1 MTLPNFLI
9 IGAPKGGT
17 TTLTRALGQHPDIF
31 MCPVKEVGFFWA
43 YGEPIEL
50 RGPGI
55 GMLEHR
61 VVNDLDRYQALFN
74 GVTGEKAIGEVSV
87 RYLSHARSPEL
98 IHRFV
103 PQAKLIVSL
112 RQPADRAF
120 SSFTRNLRD
129 GLEHCSSFGEALT
142 QEKMGYRDDWIFG
155 KYLSKGFYFTSLKRY
170 LNYFDR
176 QQIHISLFEDLRDA
190 PNELARS
197 IFQFLGVNETFE
209 ADTSQRYNVSGV
221 IRNPALRQI
230 WTRSNRLRT
239 FIRPLLSDR
248 LRRSVFEWFIKDLE
262 KPSYPPELWAEL
274 TEYYHEDIVQLQDLI
289 GRDLSHWLEPVKL

>member
-17 TTLTRALGQHPDIF
+17 TTLTRVLDQHPGIF
-31 MCPVKEVGFFWA
+31 MCPVKEAGFFWA

-50 RGPGI
+50 HGPGT

-61 VVNDLDRYQALFN
+61 VVNDLDRYQALFD
-74 GVTGEKAIGEVSV
+74 GVTSEKAIGEVSV
-87 RYLSHARSPEL
+87 RYLSHVRSPEL
-98 IHRFV
+98 IYRFI

-129 GLEHCSSFGEALT
+129 GLEPSSSFAEALT
-142 QEKMGYRDDWIFG
+142 QEKMGLRNNWIFG
-155 KYLSKGFYFTSLKRY
+155 RYLNKGFYYASLERY
-170 LNYFDR
+170 LTYFDYK
-176 QQIHISLFEDLRDA
+176 QFHISLFEDLRDT
-190 PNELARS
+190 PKELLSS
-197 IFQFLGVNETFE
+197 IYKFLGVDENFE
-209 ADTSQRYNVSGV
+209 VDMSQRYNVSGI

-239 FIRPLLSDR
+239 VIRPLLSDR
-248 LRRSVFEWFIKDLE
+248 LRRSVFEWFIRDLE
-262 KPSYPPELWAEL
+262 KPSFPPELRAEL
-274 TEYYHEDIVQLQDLI
+274 TEYFREDIEKLQDLI
-289 GRDLSHWLEPVKL
+289 KRDLGHWLEPI